1 MKAKEATMKRTL
13 TLLTALLGW
22 LACADHAAV
31 GESIYYVSP
40 DGDDAWS
47 GRLADANAGRT
58 DGPWKTLAKACA
70 AIQPGDICRLRRGVY
85 REVLK
90 PQRDGTA
97 ESPIVFE
104 SQAGEAV
111 LLSGADPVGGW
122 EAAGDGLFKAP
133 LAWDLA
139 DENQLF
145 AGEAMLTEARWPNIQ
160 GTLLAPTR
168 A

>member
-1 MKAKEATMKRTL
+1 MKAKEPTRKRIL

-22 LACADHAAV
+22 LAFADHAAA
-31 GESIYYVSP
+31 GESIYYISP

-70 AIQPGDICRLRRGVY
+70 AVQPGDICRLRRGVY

-111 LLSGADPVGGW
+111 LLSGADAVGG
-122 EAAGDGLFKAP
+122 
-133 LAWDLA
+133 
-139 DENQLF
+139 
-145 AGEAMLTEARWPNIQ
+145 
-160 GTLLAPTR
+160 
-168 A
+168 